1 MQAQT
6 HYDLNVATFPELE
19 AIRSEIGLSQAQLCR
34 MIEQSPST
42 YQRWLKWANGE
53 PGGSCP
59 RPVSLKVLRR
69 TLQDELLRRPLDT
82 YRQAS

>member
-19 AIRSEIGLSQAQLCR
+19 ALRSQIGLSQARLCW

-53 PGGSCP
+53 PGGNCP
-59 RPVSLKVLRR
+59 RPASLKALR
-69 TLQDELLRRPLDT
+69 LALKQECE
-82 YRQAS
+82 RQVQATDRKAS